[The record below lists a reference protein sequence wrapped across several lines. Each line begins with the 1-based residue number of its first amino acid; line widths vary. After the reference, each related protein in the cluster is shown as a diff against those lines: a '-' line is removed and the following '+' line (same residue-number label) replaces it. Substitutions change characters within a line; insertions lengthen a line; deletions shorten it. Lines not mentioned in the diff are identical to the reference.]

1 MKKYSGLYNVI
12 KSNFNVDIDQVI
24 SAYEM
29 IMLEEGVWTTNKVE
43 TLSLLVVLMEQKGAD
58 NGTVAADKVKQ
69 FLKCIYTQGTL
80 DNLLINTWDEQSKNI
95 CIADVL
101 IELIEVES
109 DFTLKRKEKEFY
121 QYLLSQGNLT
131 FLKMYLYMKVGI
143 LDFLELRELLI
154 NKESD

>member
-1 MKKYSGLYNVI
+1 MKKYSELYKVI
-12 KSNFNVDIDQVI
+12 ESNFNVDIDQVI

-29 IMLEEGVWTTNKVE
+29 IMLEEGIWATNKVE
-43 TLSLLVVLMEQKGAD
+43 TLSLLVILMEQKGA
-58 NGTVAADKVKQ
+58 NSGTVAADKVKQ

-80 DNLLINTWDEQSKNI
+80 DGLLINTWDEQGKNI

-121 QYLLSQGNLT
+121 QYLLNQGNLT
-131 FLKMYLYMKVGI
+131 FLKVYLHMKAGI
-143 LDFLELRELLI
+143 LDFLMLRELLYNSYNI
-154 NKESD
+154 

>member
-1 MKKYSGLYNVI
+1 MKKYLEIYKIIEN
-12 KSNFNVDIDQVI
+12 KFNVDIDQVI

-29 IMLEEGVWTTNKVE
+29 IMLEEGVWATNKVE
-43 TLSLLVVLMEQKGAD
+43 TLSLLVILMEQKEAD

-80 DNLLINTWDEQSKNI
+80 DNLLINTWDEQGKNI

-101 IELIEVES
+101 IELIEIES
-109 DFTLKRKEKEFY
+109 DFKMQKMIDEFY
-121 QYLLSQGNLT
+121 QYLLSQGGLT
-131 FLKMYLYMKVGI
+131 FLKVYLHIKRGI

-154 NKESD
+154 NINGQ